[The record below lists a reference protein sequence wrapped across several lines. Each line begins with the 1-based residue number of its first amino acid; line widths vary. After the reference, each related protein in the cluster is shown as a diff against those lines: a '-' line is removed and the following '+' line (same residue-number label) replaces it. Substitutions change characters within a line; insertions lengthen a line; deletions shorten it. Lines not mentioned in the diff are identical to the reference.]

1 MLSSTEAPLQL
12 PPTPKFR
19 GRKEGIWERRKVE
32 RRRRGGERARVCSGA
47 RRGALMGAKAAPA
60 GPCWRWGGARLRC
73 CLSAQRYR
81 GDDGGARAGAV
92 WAAQRAW
99 VVGGPEGL
107 PPHGA
112 VGFIFL
118 FPFFLN
124 PFSFLIFVENRKGE
138 KEKGFEGL

>member
-1 MLSSTEAPLQL
+1 M
-12 PPTPKFR
+12 
-19 GRKEGIWERRKVE
+19 ERW
-32 RRRRGGERARVCSGA
+32 RRGGERARVCSGA

-112 VGFIFL
+112 VVFF
-118 FPFFLN
+118 FFFLN
-124 PFSFLIFVENRKGE
+124 PFSFLIFVEIEKGK
-138 KEKGFEGL
+138 KEKGFEGLIIEIIFKPFAKFISIHNFGKQLNYLI

>member
-1 MLSSTEAPLQL
+1 MVCCRRRRLLCSFPQRQ
-12 PPTPKFR
+12 KFR

-99 VVGGPEGL
+99 VVGGWAGPLGLAWL
-107 PPHGA
+107 PPHS
-112 VGFIFL
+112 VC
-118 FPFFLN
+118 FF
-124 PFSFLIFVENRKGE
+124 FCRKR
-138 KEKGFEGL
+138 KEKKRRVFGV